1 MAGFL
6 LPLLFDAMGGGF
18 SGEGYTGYQEMA
30 HMTSTAQDSSADSNV
45 WNTQGPSANHGSIN
59 FNFHVNNENF
69 TSPMGS
75 NEGES
80 RDPEHLEQLLKQ
92 NNFLKNL
99 LSKFAPGIGPMNAR
113 RKRSVEETS
122 STSKPV
128 WRKRLVPRGGHPE
141 RRGVVCARPSPRC
154 RPKDWKRFT
163 TTTTTARPIY
173 PLPLLGGGRKPSDCV
188 LDYFSKILRDF
199 RGVPPRNNN
208 KVLGLNKVLGK

>member
-75 NEGES
+75 DMEQS
-80 RDPEHLEQLLKQ
+80 RDSEHLEQLMKQ

-122 STSKPV
+122 PTPKPK
-128 WRKRLVPRGGHPE
+128 WGRRPVPRGGWSARPDV
-141 RRGVVCARPSPRC
+141 RCARPPC
-154 RPKDWKRFT
+154 RPKRPTRFET
-163 TTTTTARPIY
+163 TTSRPIY
-173 PLPLLGGGRKPSDCV
+173 PLPLLGDRHKPSDCV
-188 LDYFSKILRDF
+188 LDYFARMLRDF
-199 RGVPPRNNN
+199 RGSQPRTNN
-208 KVLGLNKVLGK
+208 KALGLSNVLGK